1 MTELIVA
8 ISYTKQRTMFGM
20 VGVEIDSQKR
30 VAFVRLAKQWSRKNM
45 NSIPGDIK
53 ELHKRVKWNNTI
65 VDQQVGQHL
74 IKSFEMAMSTGLQ
87 VITTQKNLRDPE
99 NIELLKVMDI
109 TEMTQLTL
117 SIKQDHRIQFPKKNH
132 TEDMMDLMKQ
142 MEMFTEHIT
151 ESGTVAYYAPGEEL
165 DCLPRA
171 LMMCCFAARNSL
183 EHGVMPIII
192 KQGVNTEQTPEQS
205 FDSFFSTALGDDY
218 ENLDEQSLNRTNKF
232 KIFDRTKRRI

>member
-30 VAFVRLAKQWSRKNM
+30 IAFVRLAKQWKRENM
-45 NSIPGDIK
+45 NKIPGDIA
-53 ELHKRVKWNNTI
+53 ELHKRVKWDNTI

-74 IKSFEMAMSTGLQ
+74 IKSFEMAMKNEVQ
-87 VITTQKNLRDPE
+87 VITTQKNLKDPE
-99 NIELLKVMDI
+99 QLEQLKVMDI

-117 SIKQDHRIQFPKKNH
+117 STKQDHRIQFPKKNH

-142 MEMFTEHIT
+142 MEMFTEHVT
-151 ESGTVAYYAPGEEL
+151 EQGTVSYYAPGEEL

-192 KQGVNTEQTPEQS
+192 KQGITTEQTPEQS
-205 FDSFFSTALGDDY
+205 FDSFFSNALGDNYDGM
-218 ENLDEQSLNRTNKF
+218 DERMLNTKNKF
-232 KIFDRTKRRI
+232 NIFDRTKRRL

>member
-1 MTELIVA
+1 MNELLVA

-20 VGVEIDSQKR
+20 VGVEIDTRKR
-30 VAFVRLAKQWSRKNM
+30 IAFVRLAKQWSRKNM
-45 NSIPGDIK
+45 NQIPKDIK
-53 ELHKRVKWNNTI
+53 ELHSRIKWNNTI

-74 IKSFEMAMSTGLQ
+74 IKSFEMAMKNQVQ
-87 VITTQKNLRDPE
+87 VITTQKNLKDPE

-142 MEMFTEHIT
+142 MEMFTEHVT
-151 ESGTVAYYAPGEEL
+151 EAGTVAYYAPGEEL

-183 EHGVMPIII
+183 EHGEIPMII
-192 KQGVNTEQTPEQS
+192 KQGMGSPETAEES
-205 FDSFFSTALGDDY
+205 FDNYFSNTLGDDY
-218 ENLDEQSLNRTNKF
+218 QGLDEKFLTVNKF
-232 KIFDRTKRRI
+232 KIFDRTKRDF

>member
-1 MTELIVA
+1 MSELIVA

-30 VAFVRLAKQWSRKNM
+30 IAFVRLAKQWSRKNM
-45 NSIPGDIK
+45 NDIPGDIK
-53 ELHKRVKWNNTI
+53 ELHSRIKWNNTI

-74 IKSFEMAMSTGLQ
+74 IKSFEMAMGTGLQ
-87 VITTQKNLRDPE
+87 IITTQKNLKDPE

-117 SIKQDHRIQFPKKNH
+117 STKQDHRIQFPKKNH

-151 ESGTVAYYAPGEEL
+151 EQGTVSYFAPGEEL

-183 EHGVMPIII
+183 EHGVAPMII
-192 KQGVNTEQTPEQS
+192 KQGVSTEQTPEQS
-205 FDSFFSTALGDDY
+205 FSSFFEAALGNDY
-218 ENLDEQSLNRTNKF
+218 DGMDEAYLNNQNKLR
-232 KIFDRTKRRI
+232 IFDRTKRKW